1 MNAGLFRVELKLVV
15 RAYPLC
21 KPGDAPYFTRLCP
34 DMACLLYG
42 SEDVCG
48 AD

>member
-21 KPGDAPYFTRLCP
+21 KPGDAP
-34 DMACLLYG
+34 
-42 SEDVCG
+42 
-48 AD
+48 

>member
-21 KPGDAPYFTRLCP
+21 KRETPLNFTRLCP

-42 SEDVCG
+42 SEDVRG